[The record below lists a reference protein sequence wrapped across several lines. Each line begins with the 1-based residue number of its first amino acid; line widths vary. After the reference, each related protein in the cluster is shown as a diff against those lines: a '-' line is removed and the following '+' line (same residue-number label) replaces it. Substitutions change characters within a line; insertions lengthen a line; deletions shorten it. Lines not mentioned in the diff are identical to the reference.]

1 MLAEIHGVAVFLAV
15 IGCIVLAG
23 WVAEQ
28 IAKDVQKSRRAR
40 RRQRH

>member
-1 MLAEIHGVAVFLAV
+1 MVAAIQGISVFLAV